1 MLERAR
7 LFAVVVWALKVGLGC
22 VFKLRLEVWDDIS
35 LLMAVYDSRDMESA
49 FIETSHAHSITD
61 GG

>member
-1 MLERAR
+1 M
-7 LFAVVVWALKVGLGC
+7 
-22 VFKLRLEVWDDIS
+22 FKLRLEVWDDIS